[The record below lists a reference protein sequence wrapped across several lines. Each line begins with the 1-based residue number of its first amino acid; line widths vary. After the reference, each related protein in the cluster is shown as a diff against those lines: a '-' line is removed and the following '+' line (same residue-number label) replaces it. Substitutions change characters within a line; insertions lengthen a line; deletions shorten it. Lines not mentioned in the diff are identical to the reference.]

1 MEVVDRIRWIPDF
14 GYERELDWLRNMHDW
29 MISKKRYWGLA
40 LPIYDCSA
48 CGRVEVIG
56 GREELKER
64 AVEGWDAF
72 EGHTPHRP
80 YVDAVKIACPGC
92 GAPVER
98 IKDVGNPWLDAGI
111 VPFSTLHYREDPE
124 YWRQWF
130 PADFITESFPGQFR
144 NWFYSMLAM
153 STVLRREPPFKTIF
167 GYATLFAEDGRPMH
181 KSSGNMIEFDDAAD
195 RMGVD
200 VMRWMFAKSRPE
212 ENILFGWHAADE
224 ARRELL
230 ILWNV
235 YSFFVTYARLA
246 GWSPTEAAP
255 PVGERR
261 ALDRW
266 ILSRAA
272 GTADTVEARLRET
285 DAAGAAKALSSYLD
299 GLSTWYL
306 RLSRRRFSR
315 SRRSARS
322 GRRVRHAPRGPRGG
336 GPDARTD
343 AAVPRRVALREPRH
357 DGRARGTRQR
367 PPHPLADRGARGPP
381 RRRAGALDGGRP
393 GRGGPGPHPAQ
404 RRRTQ
409 DPPAP
414 RDGLDRRC
422 RIAAWRSTR
431 SSSGSSPRRST
442 SRRSSSSM
450 TTRRWSS
457 GGSSRSCPR
466 SGRGSGLRSPP

>member
-1 MEVVDRIRWIPDF
+1 
-14 GYERELDWLRNMHDW
+14 
-29 MISKKRYWGLA
+29 
-40 LPIYDCSA
+40 
-48 CGRVEVIG
+48 
-56 GREELKER
+56 
-64 AVEGWDAF
+64 
-72 EGHTPHRP
+72 
-80 YVDAVKIACPGC
+80 
-92 GAPVER
+92 
-98 IKDVGNPWLDAGI
+98 
-111 VPFSTLHYREDPE
+111 
-124 YWRQWF
+124 
-130 PADFITESFPGQFR
+130 
-144 NWFYSMLAM
+144 MLAM

-315 SRRSARS
+315 SDD
-322 GRRVRHAPRGPRGG
+322 PR
-336 GPDARTD
+336 DQD
-343 AAVPRRVALREPRH
+343 AAFATLHEALVAA
-357 DGRARGTRQR
+357 ARM
-367 PPHPLADRGARGPP
+367 LAPTLPFLAESLYANLVTTVMPEAPDSVHLTHWPTAELAAPS

-393 GRGGPGPHPAQ
+393 GRGGPGPDPAQ
-404 RRRTQ
+404 RRRAQ

-414 RDGLDRRC
+414 RDGLDRPART
-422 RIAAWRSTR
+422 AAWRSTTNSSQLIAAEINVKEVIVIDDDSSLVERRVKPLLPKIGKRLGSAIPAVMAAAR
-431 SSSGSSPRRST
+431 SGEVTFEDDGSVTLGGVTLAPDEVEIQATPRPGTAVADRDGLVVVLDTELTPALRAEGDARELAARRPGPAPRRGA
-442 SRRSSSSM
+442 RA
-450 TTRRWSS
+450 
-457 GGSSRSCPR
+457 G
-466 SGRGSGLRSPP
+466 